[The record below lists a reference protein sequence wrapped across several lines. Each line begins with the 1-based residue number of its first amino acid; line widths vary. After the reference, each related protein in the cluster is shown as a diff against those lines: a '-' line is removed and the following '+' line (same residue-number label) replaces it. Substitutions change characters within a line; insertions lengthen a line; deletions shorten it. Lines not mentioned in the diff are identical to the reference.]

1 MRLDLKTGASEKWDI
16 PIETYDVLGVADG
29 GIVTSRIVSD
39 YPIPLPSDSEMLSA
53 IMQNSTYE
61 FDLTDPATGRPIKK
75 IFEYPCDGAPEG
87 DGYITYTYAGKNG
100 SDFYFIADHMTP
112 SYWTGS
118 SVLCIHSD
126 GTQEDLGIMTA
137 QKFIRPMHQNEAL
150 RWFMV
155 PNDDTPRTY
164 TFYDLQGNEIGHN
177 AAPAGVDVALIM
189 EYLLDD
195 GRVVLTLGGAPAHNY
210 AANYATIPADAFL
223 NGSTEYTEMEFV
235 GGVSLPGRFLLA
247 GSGHGSSGT
256 PTPTG
261 DPRGGCLPGGGVRAP
276 RPTVNGMVTVGADAR
291 IVFAAARRTG
301 CRAACPHAAVAVS
314 VSTKNKTQPLQCF
327 PHCGGWVV

>member
-1 MRLDLKTGASEKWDI
+1 MRSERARPTGNGTVGRARCRRVFQSPERTCTHENEKAHF
-16 PIETYDVLGVADG
+16 PHPHRGAGAVRLCVGVGFRNHSHARGDCRRHTGTDG

-53 IMQNSTYE
+53 ILQNSTYE
-61 FDLTDPATGRPIKK
+61 FDLTDPATGRPIQK
-75 IFEYPCDGAPEG
+75 IFEYPCDGTPEG

-100 SDFYFIADHMTP
+100 SDFYFIAYHMTP

-155 PNDDTPRTY
+155 PNDDIPRTY

-195 GRVVLTLGGAPAHNY
+195 GRVVLTLGGDPAHNY

-235 GGVSLPGRFLLA
+235 G
-247 GSGHGSSGT
+247 
-256 PTPTG
+256 
-261 DPRGGCLPGGGVRAP
+261 
-276 RPTVNGMVTVGADAR
+276 
-291 IVFAAARRTG
+291 
-301 CRAACPHAAVAVS
+301 
-314 VSTKNKTQPLQCF
+314 
-327 PHCGGWVV
+327 